1 MVILITFI
9 NLYNI
14 KMESSE
20 NSVKSKS
27 FIKTL
32 FVIAFP
38 IILQDFLSSF
48 VNMLDTIMVGQLG
61 AVDIAA
67 VGLGNQLFF
76 VMSLGVFGIASGGQI
91 FIAQSWGKKDIDRI
105 HKTTGMM
112 LQLALGFTVLF
123 AFVSICFPQW
133 CLSIYSNDQEVISR
147 GAQYL
152 RVVAPSYLFFGVNVS
167 YAVSCRNTEHL
178 KLPAVATITSV
189 FLNALLN
196 YLFIFGVNIGGVQI
210 IQAHGII
217 GAAAATVISRIVEAL
232 IVVGGSYMNKYVIAA
247 PLKEYVVKDKEF
259 VRHYAK
265 ISFPVLLNEL
275 FWGCGI
281 SMQASIFAHSGTL
294 VIAAHNI
301 MNSISN
307 LVYPICLGCGNATA
321 IIIGKTIGQGK
332 TEEAKSLAK
341 KQCAFIA
348 AMAFF
353 LGLLIMPMAKVMPFI
368 FKVEAEVLSMATIFI
383 IMRGFIFPFD
393 AFNMTSVVGVFR
405 SGGDT
410 LFALFMD
417 VGFMWLIALPLGW
430 LAVLVWH
437 LPFWAVYLCILSEP
451 ICKAIVGVIRLLS
464 NKWLKTV

>member
-1 MVILITFI
+1 M
-9 NLYNI
+9 
-14 KMESSE
+14 
-20 NSVKSKS
+20 KSKS
-27 FIKTL
+27 FIKSL
-32 FVIAFP
+32 FTIAFP

-91 FIAQSWGKKDIDRI
+91 FIAQYWGKKDIKKI
-105 HKTTGMM
+105 NQTTGMM
-112 LQLALGFTVLF
+112 LHLSLAFTLLF
-123 AFVSICFPQW
+123 AFVSICFPEF
-133 CLSIYSNDQEVISR
+133 CLSIYSKDQEVIAR

-152 RVVAPSYLFFGVNVS
+152 RMVAPSYIFFGINVS
-167 YAVSCRNTEHL
+167 FAVSARNTEHL

-189 FLNALLN
+189 FLNAVLN
-196 YLFIFGVNIGGVQI
+196 YLLIFGVNIGGVQI

-217 GAAAATVISRIVEAL
+217 GAAIATVISRIVECI
-232 IVVGGSYMNKYVIAA
+232 IVTGGAYIKRYVIAA
-247 PLKEYVVKDKEF
+247 PLKSFIVKDKGF
-259 VRHYAK
+259 IAHYFK
-265 ISFPVLLNEL
+265 ISLPVLANEL
-275 FWGCGI
+275 LWGSGI
-281 SMQASIFAHSGTL
+281 SMQSSIFAHSGTL
-294 VIAAHNI
+294 VIASFNI

-321 IIIGKTIGQGK
+321 IIIGKTIGEGK

-348 AMAFF
+348 CMAFC
-353 LGLLIMPMAKVMPFI
+353 LGFVIMPMAKVMPFI
-368 FKVEAEVLSMATIFI
+368 FNVEEEVLSMATIFI
-383 IMRGFIFPFD
+383 IMRGLIFSFD

-417 VGFMWLIALPLGW
+417 VGFLWLLALPLGW

-451 ICKAIVGVIRLLS
+451 ICKAIVGLIRLKS
-464 NKWLKTV
+464 DKWLRKL

>member
-1 MVILITFI
+1 M
-9 NLYNI
+9 
-14 KMESSE
+14 
-20 NSVKSKS
+20 KSKP
-27 FIKTL
+27 FLKTL
-32 FVIAFP
+32 FTIAFP

-91 FIAQSWGKKDIDRI
+91 FIAQYWGKKDIKRI
-105 HKTTGMM
+105 HQTTGMM
-112 LQLALGFTVLF
+112 LQLALGFTCLF
-123 AFVSICFPQW
+123 AAVSILFPEA
-133 CLSIYSNDQEVISR
+133 CLSIYSKDQEVITR
-147 GAQYL
+147 GAKYL
-152 RVVAPSYLFFGVNVS
+152 RVVAISYVFFGINVS
-167 YAVSCRNTEHL
+167 YAVSCRNVEHL

-189 FLNALLN
+189 FLNAILN

-210 IQAHGII
+210 IQAYGII
-217 GAAAATVISRIVEAL
+217 GAAVATVISRIVEAL
-232 IVVGGSYMNKYVIAA
+232 IVVGGAYARKYVIAA
-247 PLKEYVVKDKEF
+247 PLKEYVVRDKSF
-259 VRHYAK
+259 VAHYAK
-265 ISFPVLLNEL
+265 ISLPVLANEL
-275 FWGCGI
+275 LWGSGI
-281 SMQASIFAHSGTL
+281 SMQSSIFAHSGTL
-294 VIAAHNI
+294 VIASYNI

-321 IIIGKTIGQGK
+321 IIIGKTIGEGK

-348 AMAFF
+348 AMAFC
-353 LGLLIMPMAKVMPFI
+353 LGFVIMPMAKVMPYI
-368 FKVEAEVLSMATIFI
+368 FKVEAEVLSMATVFI
-383 IMRGFIFPFD
+383 IMRGLIFSFD

-417 VGFMWLIALPLGW
+417 VGFMWLLALPLGW

-451 ICKAIVGVIRLLS
+451 VCKAIIGVWRLLS
-464 NKWLKTV
+464 NKWLRKL

>member
-1 MVILITFI
+1 M
-9 NLYNI
+9 
-14 KMESSE
+14 
-20 NSVKSKS
+20 NSKNKS
-27 FIKTL
+27 FLIPL
-32 FVIAFP
+32 FTIAFP

-91 FIAQSWGKKDIDRI
+91 FIAQYWGKKDIKSI
-105 HKTTGMM
+105 NKTTGMM
-112 LQLALGFTVLF
+112 LKLALGFTVLF
-123 AFVSICFPQW
+123 ATISILFPEF
-133 CLSIYSNDQEVISR
+133 CLSIYSKDQEVVTR

-167 YAVSCRNTEHL
+167 FAVSCRNTEHL

-196 YLFIFGVNIGGVQI
+196 YLFIFGVNIGGVQL

-217 GAAAATVISRIVEAL
+217 GAATATVCSRIVEAL
-232 IVVGGSYMNKYVIAA
+232 IVVGGSYIRKYDIAA
-247 PLKEYVVKDKEF
+247 PVKNFLGVDKDF
-259 VRHYAK
+259 IARYLK
-265 ISFPVLLNEL
+265 ISLPVLVNEL
-275 FWGCGI
+275 LWGSGI
-281 SMQASIFAHSGTL
+281 SMQSSIFAHSGTL
-294 VIAAHNI
+294 VIASFNI

-321 IIIGKTIGQGK
+321 IIIGKTIGEGR
-332 TEEAKSLAK
+332 TEDAKILAR
-341 KQCAFIA
+341 KQCGFIA
-348 AMAFF
+348 AMAFC
-353 LGLLIMPMAKVMPFI
+353 LGFLIMPMAKVMPFI
-368 FKVEAEVLSMATIFI
+368 FKVESEVISMATVFI
-383 IMRGFIFPFD
+383 IMRGLIFAFD

-417 VGFMWLIALPLGW
+417 VGFMWLLALPLGW
-430 LAVLVWH
+430 LAVFVWH
-437 LPFWAVYLCILSEP
+437 LPFWAVYLCILTEP
-451 ICKAIVGVIRLLS
+451 VCKSIVGICRLLS
-464 NKWLKTV
+464 NKWLRRL

>member
-1 MVILITFI
+1 M
-9 NLYNI
+9 
-14 KMESSE
+14 
-20 NSVKSKS
+20 KSKS
-27 FIKTL
+27 FIRNL
-32 FVIAFP
+32 FFIAFP

-61 AVDIAA
+61 AIDIAA

-91 FIAQSWGKKDIDRI
+91 FIAQYWGKKDIDRI

-112 LQLALGFTVLF
+112 LGLSFTFTTIF
-123 AFVSICFPQW
+123 AFVSICFPEW
-133 CLSIYSNDQEVISR
+133 CLSIYSNDQEVIQR

-167 YAVSCRNTEHL
+167 FAVSARNTEHL

-189 FLNALLN
+189 ILNALLN
-196 YLFIFGVNIGGVQI
+196 YLLIFGVNIGGVQV

-217 GAAAATVISRIVEAL
+217 GAAIATVISRIVEAV
-232 IVVGGSYMNKYVIAA
+232 IVVGGSYARKYVTAAHLKDYIVKNKDFIA
-247 PLKEYVVKDKEF
+247 
-259 VRHYAK
+259 HYAK
-265 ISFPVLLNEL
+265 ISLPVLANEL
-275 FWGCGI
+275 LWGTGI
-281 SMQASIFAHSGTL
+281 SMQSSIFAHSGTL
-294 VIAAHNI
+294 VIASFNI

-321 IIIGKTIGQGK
+321 IIIGKTIGEGK
-332 TEEAKSLAK
+332 IEEAKSLAK

-348 AMAFF
+348 AMAFC
-353 LGLLIMPMAKVMPFI
+353 LGFVIMPMTKVIPFI
-368 FKVEAEVLSMATIFI
+368 FKVESEVLSMASVFI
-383 IMRGFIFPFD
+383 IMRGLIFAFD

-410 LFALFMD
+410 LFAMLMD
-417 VGFMWLIALPLGW
+417 VGFLWLVAIPLGW

-437 LPFWAVYLCILSEP
+437 LPFWAVYLCILTEP
-451 ICKAIVGVIRLLS
+451 VCKAIVGVIHLS
-464 NKWLKTV
+464 KDKWLRTL

>member
-1 MVILITFI
+1 M
-9 NLYNI
+9 
-14 KMESSE
+14 
-20 NSVKSKS
+20 KSKS
-27 FIKTL
+27 FLVPL
-32 FVIAFP
+32 FTIAFP

-91 FIAQSWGKKDIDRI
+91 FIAQYWGKKDIEKI

-112 LQLALGFTVLF
+112 LQLSFLFTFLF
-123 AFVSICFPQW
+123 AMVSILFPQK
-133 CLSIYSNDQEVISR
+133 CLSIYSNDQVVITR

-152 RVVAPSYLFFGVNVS
+152 RVVAPSYLFFGINVS
-167 YAVSCRNTEHL
+167 FAVSSRNTEHL

-189 FLNALLN
+189 LLNAVLN
-196 YLFIFGVNIGGVQI
+196 YLFIFGVVINGVQI
-210 IQAHGII
+210 IKPYGII
-217 GAAAATVISRIVEAL
+217 GAAAATVISRIVEAM
-232 IVVGGSYMNKYVIAA
+232 IVVGGVYLRKYEVAA
-247 PLKEYVVKDKEF
+247 PLKDFIVKDKSF
-259 VRHYAK
+259 IAHYAK
-265 ISFPVLLNEL
+265 ISLPVLVNEL
-275 FWGCGI
+275 LWGCGI
-281 SMQASIFAHSGTL
+281 SMQSSIFAHSGTL
-294 VIAAHNI
+294 VIASFNI

-321 IIIGKTIGQGK
+321 IIIGKTIGEGK
-332 TEEAKSLAK
+332 TEEAKVLAK
-341 KQCAFIA
+341 KQCGFIA
-348 AMAFF
+348 CMAFC
-353 LGLLIMPMAKVMPFI
+353 LGFLIMPMAKALPFI
-368 FKVEAEVLSMATIFI
+368 FNVEAEVLSMATVFI
-383 IMRGFIFPFD
+383 IMRGLIFSFD

-417 VGFMWLIALPLGW
+417 VGFMWLLALPLGW

-451 ICKAIVGVIRLLS
+451 VCKSIIGIYRLFS
-464 NKWLKTV
+464 NKWLRKL